1 MHLLVTDSGFHHI
14 YLSQWQSKWFGYPN
28 FEFQHLGDFK
38 NDHLT
43 QLWLVIVKQSLGKWC
58 KYFSFGG
65 LCERENLRVVPTAFL
80 NRKIVYTVLY
90 MAKRVTMFLCIFF
103 LRIFISSALKIKAL
117 DSQRNF
123 KIKQLPWSGENASN
137 GFGVNMFL
145 IRLA

>member
-14 YLSQWQSKWFGYPN
+14 YLSQWQLKWFGYPN

-43 QLWLVIVKQSLGKWC
+43 QLWLVIIKQSLGKWC

-65 LCERENLRVVPTAFL
+65 LWEREKRVIPTAFL
-80 NRKIVYTVLY
+80 NRKIVYTVLCGQTCDY
-90 MAKRVTMFLCIFF
+90 VPMHFLLENFHIFCF
-103 LRIFISSALKIKAL
+103 KNKSPWFSEK
-117 DSQRNF
+117 F

-145 IRLA
+145 IILA